1 MLAGDLVLALDPVE
15 WARSVGFDV
24 DPMQAAV
31 LQSTARAMLLNWCR
45 QSGKSTTTA
54 ALALHQATY
63 RPGTLALL
71 LSPSLRQSAELFRK
85 VAGLYGAMS
94 EPVPTEAESALRL
107 ELTNGSR
114 IVSLPGTEHTVRGYS
129 GVDLL
134 VVDEAS
140 RVLDS
145 LYYSIRPML
154 AVSGG
159 RLIALSTPWG
169 KRGWWFENWTSG
181 DGWERTVYTAEDCP
195 RISGD
200 FLEQE
205 RRSMPAAWFSQEY
218 RCEFAEDSG
227 AVFRTEDVAQ
237 ALDNEEK
244 PLFAEVMA

>member
-1 MLAGDLVLALDPVE
+1 MLAADLVLALDPVE
-15 WARSVGFDV
+15 WARSVRFDV
-24 DPMQAAV
+24 DPMQAKV
-31 LQSTARAMLLNWCR
+31 LQSTGRAMLLNWCR
-45 QSGKSTTTA
+45 QSGKSTTAA
-54 ALALHQATY
+54 ALALHSATY
-63 RPGTLALL
+63 QPGTLALL

-94 EPVPTEAESALRL
+94 EPVPAEAESTLRL

-114 IVSLPGTEHTVRGYS
+114 IVSLPGKEGTVRGFS

-145 LYYSIRPML
+145 LYYAIRPML

-169 KRGWWFENWTSG
+169 KRGWWHENWVNG
-181 DGWERTVYTAEDCP
+181 IGWERTVYTAEDCP
-195 RISGD
+195 RISPD

-205 RRSMPAAWFSQEY
+205 RRAMPGAWFAQEY
-218 RCEFAEDSG
+218 LCQFAEDSA
-227 AVFRTEDVAQ
+227 AVFRWEDVMQ
-237 ALDNEEK
+237 ALDNQEK
-244 PLFAEVMA
+244 PLFAEVMG